1 MHDMNSN
8 DVDRALAAF
17 GAQPMTYH
25 SFEKHKLPE
34 ATPHVAAPMILDD
47 LAYDPFAPQ
56 PVMHALDER
65 LPDVLLPAAPPAREP
80 SGGETITLA
89 PRKSDFPPMLEK
101 ISAVHELCVES
112 FAATIAAAP
121 VIARAEAVPPVPT
134 PSAGVPRV
142 WPSLGRAGPAGFT
155 QSAAAQ
161 PFSGLSLPTLGAKF
175 TAREKSPVEV
185 RETKP
190 STRSLSDMF
199 RVLNG
204 RPSLA
209 SREASLI

>member
-1 MHDMNSN
+1 MNSN

-34 ATPHVAAPMILDD
+34 TTPHVAAPMILDD

-80 SGGETITLA
+80 SGGETMALA
-89 PRKSDFPPMLEK
+89 PPKSEFPPMFGK
-101 ISAVHELCVES
+101 MSAVHELCVES
-112 FAATIAAAP
+112 FATAIAAAP
-121 VIARAEAVPPVPT
+121 VIARAEAVPPAPT
-134 PSAGVPRV
+134 PSAGMPRV
-142 WPSLGRAGPAGFT
+142 WPSLGTAGPAGFT

-175 TAREKSPVEV
+175 TAREKPSVEV

-209 SREASLI
+209 SRETSLI

>member
-1 MHDMNSN
+1 MNSN

-65 LPDVLLPAAPPAREP
+65 LPDVLLPAAPPARKP
-80 SGGETITLA
+80 SGGETMALA
-89 PRKSDFPPMLEK
+89 PPESEFPPMFGK
-101 ISAVHELCVES
+101 MSAVHELWVES
-112 FAATIAAAP
+112 FATAIAAAP
-121 VIARAEAVPPVPT
+121 VIARAKAVPP
-134 PSAGVPRV
+134 PSTGVPRV
-142 WPSLGRAGPAGFT
+142 WPTLGTAGPAGFT

-175 TAREKSPVEV
+175 TAREKPSMEV

-190 STRSLSDMF
+190 SIRSLTDMF